1 MGTHISG
8 LRKTSELL
16 PVASLT
22 LRTPGQARITI
33 HSFGMHEKKCDS
45 ENLRNT
51 IYFAFMRVGEGNTG
65 IQYTIYIV

>member
-8 LRKTSELL
+8 LRKTTELL

-51 IYFAFMRVGEGNTG
+51 IYLVFVYVGAGNTAIG
-65 IQYTIYIV
+65 